1 MKAWAALFGLLP
13 APAMAQAY
21 QCTLP
26 QTLASVAPI
35 KPDGAPRKTPVAGY
49 TLTASW
55 SPDYCKTS
63 GDTRSMQCSGTNGR
77 FGFILHGLWPEGRRD
92 PPPQWCRSAPPPPPA
107 LLRRHLCLTP
117 SPQLL
122 AHEWAKHGT
131 CMTRRPETFFQVS
144 AVLWESIHWPDAD
157 ALSQKDGLTAGDL
170 RDEFLALNKGWRR
183 EAVGLNINP
192 TGWLREIRL
201 CYDKRFRPARCP
213 PERFGPSDA
222 TMLKIWRG
230 L

>member
-1 MKAWAALFGLLP
+1 
-13 APAMAQAY
+13 
-21 QCTLP
+21 
-26 QTLASVAPI
+26 
-35 KPDGAPRKTPVAGY
+35 
-49 TLTASW
+49 
-55 SPDYCKTS
+55 
-63 GDTRSMQCSGTNGR
+63 
-77 FGFILHGLWPEGRRD
+77 
-92 PPPQWCRSAPPPPPA
+92 
-107 LLRRHLCLTP
+107 
-117 SPQLL
+117 
-122 AHEWAKHGT
+122 
-131 CMTRRPETFFQVS
+131 MTRRPETFFQVS

-157 ALSQKDGLTAGDL
+157 TLSQKDGLTAGDL